1 MAQRYD
7 DVSAMDEIRGEIG
20 FVLGLMGIEIAEL
33 LEDDG
38 RVVRDKNRAGRHC
51 VHDLG
56 VS

>member
-1 MAQRYD
+1 M
-7 DVSAMDEIRGEIG
+7 SFEMDEIRGEIG
-20 FVLGLMGIEIAEL
+20 FVFGLIDIEIAEL

-38 RVVRDKNRAGRHC
+38 RVVRDPKRAGRHC